1 MKRAYEYDRELIDA
15 AIPKILSEEEQT
27 WENAFT
33 ADDRLWEAVK
43 LLWGSHVPGSYAP
56 ERVLLAGIQSMYN
69 MGYDVTEAE
78 ALLPKALEYREK
90 EDKVKL
96 TKLTAEVFHL
106 LNEAKKIEGHRY
118 HDFSCYDS
126 FEKIL
131 VDSNFPEYAEKPDV
145 HSADFFDKIYFGWK
159 TQVVGASFGT
169 ALEGYTTEN
178 LRKTFG
184 EVREYI
190 RKPSTYNDDITY
202 EIAFLEAFREK
213 GYDLSSSD
221 IALEWVG
228 RIPSGWS
235 AEDIALKNLM
245 LGIFPPESGYRSNPF
260 REWIGAQMRGV
271 VCGMIAPANPVL
283 AAELAFKDGV
293 ISHHNNGVIGEIFNA
308 VLASMA
314 FVEKDMRTLVPK
326 AIDCMPKNSE
336 YKEILDFT
344 LQICKETDNY
354 DKAWKKAELRFKEY
368 NWIHAYPNAA
378 IEVIALYYCQN
389 DFDSC
394 LSMIGMMGQDV
405 DCNAAQ
411 VATLFGIAYGNCI
424 GQKWLD
430 PLPEDIKTYVRG
442 YEDTTYRALTDLLI
456 SSLRKYWKK

>member
-1 MKRAYEYDRELIDA
+1 
-15 AIPKILSEEEQT
+15 
-27 WENAFT
+27 
-33 ADDRLWEAVK
+33 
-43 LLWGSHVPGSYAP
+43 
-56 ERVLLAGIQSMYN
+56 MYN

-90 EDKVKL
+90 GDKVKL

-131 VDSNFPEYAEKPDV
+131 ADSNFPEYAEKPDV

-213 GYDLSSSD
+213 GYNLSSSD

-245 LGIFPPESGYRSNPF
+245 LGIFPPESAL
-260 REWIGAQMRGV
+260 I
-271 VCGMIAPANPVL
+271 
-283 AAELAFKDGV
+283 
-293 ISHHNNGVIGEIFNA
+293 
-308 VLASMA
+308 
-314 FVEKDMRTLVPK
+314 
-326 AIDCMPKNSE
+326 
-336 YKEILDFT
+336 
-344 LQICKETDNY
+344 
-354 DKAWKKAELRFKEY
+354 RFG
-368 NWIHAYPNAA
+368 
-378 IEVIALYYCQN
+378 
-389 DFDSC
+389 S
-394 LSMIGMMGQDV
+394 G
-405 DCNAAQ
+405 
-411 VATLFGIAYGNCI
+411 
-424 GQKWLD
+424 
-430 PLPEDIKTYVRG
+430 
-442 YEDTTYRALTDLLI
+442 
-456 SSLRKYWKK
+456 